1 MNMIPQSIEIFL
13 HAISAILTPDT
24 LTDFGSKMAQMFAA
38 GSTLLLSI
46 IPDVL
51 RQMDDDLAK
60 DPKRKSEWKVVRIDK
75 RELVTAF
82 GVLHFER
89 RYYCNRITGE
99 MAYLLDKYLGIGAH
113 TKVNGDVRQ
122 IAITQAEQDSY
133 SASAALSTVADLSR
147 MSVCNYVKDLESFPA
162 LEAEGEKR
170 LVKNLYVEADED
182 HVALQDG
189 KNTQVKL
196 VYIHEGVEEQGDRR
210 KLIRPRYMTWPQG
223 TDSDEIWETV
233 STFIDDQFVS
243 EDIKNIFLS
252 GDCASWIRTGEEWL
266 YPCVPILDGFHTM
279 KALRSLCGGQQ
290 QQVSLFLRHVRNNE
304 YAQAIE
310 LCKSI
315 LEESPE
321 KGRDAKLKQAKYLL
335 SNWERIQNQRHT
347 DAVGC
352 SAEGHVSHILSARLS
367 SRPCGWSKRNME
379 NIARLRVM
387 KANGQVI
394 RYADIARKKEKEEK
408 VNIITKAESLIKMRR
423 VQKTLQKSA
432 RSCINGACAN
442 LPILI
447 NGKKSPLFLALKG
460 LSLGHVAC

>member
-46 IPDVL
+46 IPGVL

-89 RYYCNRITGE
+89 RYYCNKITGE

-210 KLIRPRYMTWPQG
+210 KLIRPRYLT
-223 TDSDEIWETV
+223 
-233 STFIDDQFVS
+233 
-243 EDIKNIFLS
+243 
-252 GDCASWIRTGEEWL
+252 
-266 YPCVPILDGFHTM
+266 
-279 KALRSLCGGQQ
+279 
-290 QQVSLFLRHVRNNE
+290 
-304 YAQAIE
+304 
-310 LCKSI
+310 
-315 LEESPE
+315 
-321 KGRDAKLKQAKYLL
+321 
-335 SNWERIQNQRHT
+335 
-347 DAVGC
+347 
-352 SAEGHVSHILSARLS
+352 
-367 SRPCGWSKRNME
+367 
-379 NIARLRVM
+379 
-387 KANGQVI
+387 
-394 RYADIARKKEKEEK
+394 
-408 VNIITKAESLIKMRR
+408 
-423 VQKTLQKSA
+423 
-432 RSCINGACAN
+432 
-442 LPILI
+442 
-447 NGKKSPLFLALKG
+447 
-460 LSLGHVAC
+460 